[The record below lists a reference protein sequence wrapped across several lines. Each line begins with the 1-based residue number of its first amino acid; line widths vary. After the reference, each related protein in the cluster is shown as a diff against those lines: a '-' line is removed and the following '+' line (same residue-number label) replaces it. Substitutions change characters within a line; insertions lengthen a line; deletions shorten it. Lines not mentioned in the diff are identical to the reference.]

1 MNNKDELKYTWILEE
16 LLKAGYIELFKYDEG
31 ETYAIKVTGDSIKYR
46 RFPFL
51 GFTRQEAVYL
61 PMLSYLIPNDK
72 RSISIKKLLGIVD
85 WEKLKVDTPLTIHNP
100 NGSYNAH
107 FCKYENGK
115 VYVFLNGMTSWT
127 ARNTDKNTIYYLPEH
142 SKACLAQQEEVDE

>member
-1 MNNKDELKYTWILEE
+1 
-16 LLKAGYIELFKYDEG
+16 
-31 ETYAIKVTGDSIKYR
+31 
-46 RFPFL
+46 
-51 GFTRQEAVYL
+51 
-61 PMLSYLIPNDK
+61 MLSHLITGE
-72 RSISIKKLLGIVD
+72 RESISIAQLLGIVD
-85 WEKLKVDTPLTIHNP
+85 WEKVKVDTPVIIQNP

-142 SKACLAQQEEVDE
+142 SKAYLAPEEEVL

>member
-1 MNNKDELKYTWILEE
+1 MNNKDELKCTWILEE
-16 LLKAGYIELFKYDEG
+16 LLKAGYIELFKYDED
-31 ETYAIKVTGDSIKYR
+31 ETYAIKVSGDSIKYR
-46 RFPFL
+46 KFPFL

-85 WEKLKVDTPLTIHNP
+85 WEKVKVDTPITIHNS
-100 NGSYNAH
+100 NGFYNAH

-142 SKACLAQQEEVDE
+142 SKAYLAPEEEVQE